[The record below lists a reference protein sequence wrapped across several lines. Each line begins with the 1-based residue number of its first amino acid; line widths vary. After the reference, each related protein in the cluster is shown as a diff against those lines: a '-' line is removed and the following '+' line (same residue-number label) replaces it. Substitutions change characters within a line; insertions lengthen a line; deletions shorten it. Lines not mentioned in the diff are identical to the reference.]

1 MSDKPIDVERLVF
14 SQTKEG
20 SYPTLITRAEDGVI
34 VWASDTSRLAFRE
47 RYGVDDPI
55 GRSILS
61 FQYHESPEARAANLE
76 AARREGGHLR
86 RDDVQIGDQRHVR
99 LVKSKTFIFEGVEY
113 LGATLVD
120 ISDVVQVEADRDDAL
135 ARLQRAQEIAR
146 LGDFESEI
154 NSGVFNGSA
163 IAMELLGFGDER
175 TVSTSDLFA
184 HFHPDDRGRVAR
196 TMNEQMPKGSFRIEH
211 RLHPE
216 RVGEDIWVY
225 TQATV
230 DTTDD
235 GRSIVRGTVQDITE
249 RKRSEVER
257 REMQNK
263 MQETQK
269 LESLGLLAGGIAHDF
284 NNILAGIMGNAD
296 FALLSANLPPD
307 VEARLRDVVAASKRA
322 GDLTKQLL
330 AYSGKGRF
338 VIEAVDLSGLIQEMA
353 ELLSVSV
360 SREHAL
366 RLFLA
371 ENLPAVE
378 VDVTQIRQVVMNLI
392 INAGEAINHSNGVI
406 SITTGTQELS
416 AEYLAGGQLNADLVP
431 GEYVYV
437 EVSDNGM
444 GMPEEVLE
452 RIFDPFFTTKFTGRG
467 LGLAAALGIVR
478 GHRGAI
484 KIYSE
489 QSRGTT
495 FKIFLPTTDV
505 EAKARE
511 GALAEHDWRGDG
523 VVLVIDDDEAVRD
536 FVSNVLGEFGYEVL
550 IAVDGLAGMA
560 QFSEHR
566 DRIDLVLLDLTM
578 PNMDGKETYAQMRA
592 KRPDVATVL
601 MSGYN
606 EQDATQEF
614 VGKGLAGF
622 LAKPFLVADLMGI
635 VEMALA
641 ARDGQ
646 A

>member
-1 MSDKPIDVERLVF
+1 MSDKSIDVERLVF

-34 VWASDTSRLAFRE
+34 IWVNDASRRAFKE
-47 RYGVDDPI
+47 GYGVDEPV
-55 GRSILS
+55 GMSI
-61 FQYHESPEARAANLE
+61 FRAGYHDNPEARAKNLE
-76 AARREGGHLR
+76 AARRARGHVR
-86 RDDVQIGDQRHVR
+86 RDDVVVGEETFVR
-99 LVKSKTFIFEGVEY
+99 LINSKTFEFEGVEY

-120 ISDVVQVEADRDDAL
+120 ISDVVLAERDRDDAL
-135 ARLQRAQEIAR
+135 ARLRRAQEIAR

-154 NSGVFNGSA
+154 NSGLFNGSA

-175 TVSTSDLFA
+175 TVTTSELFA
-184 HFHPDDRGRVAR
+184 HFHPEDKGKVAR
-196 TMNEQMPKGSFRIEH
+196 SMNDQLPQGSFKVEH

-216 RVGEDIWVY
+216 LVGEDVWVY

-230 DTTDD
+230 ETTED
-235 GRSIVRGTVQDITE
+235 GRAIVHGTVQDITE
-249 RKRSEVER
+249 RKRSEAER
-257 REMQNK
+257 REMQEK

-296 FALLSANLPPD
+296 FALLSPNLPPD
-307 VEARLRDVVAASKRA
+307 VESRLRDVVAASKRA

-338 VIEAVDLSGLIQEMA
+338 VIEAVDLSALIREMA

-366 RLFLA
+366 RLFLP
-371 ENLPAVE
+371 EDLPAVE

-392 INAGEAINHSNGVI
+392 INAGEAINHSNGII
-406 SITTGTQELS
+406 SITTGTQDVS
-416 AEYLAGGQLNADLVP
+416 ADYLAGSQLSTELVP
-431 GEYVYV
+431 GEYVFV

-478 GHRGAI
+478 GHKGAI

-495 FKIFLPTTDV
+495 FKIFLPTS
-505 EAKARE
+505 EAKAKIRE
-511 GALAEHDWRGDG
+511 GTSEQNDWRGEG
-523 VVLVIDDDEAVRD
+523 VVLVIDDDQTVRD
-536 FVSNVLGEFGYEVL
+536 FVKNVLGRFGYEV
-550 IAVDGLAGMA
+550 ITAVDGLDGMA
-560 QFSEHR
+560 QFSTHQ

-578 PNMDGKETYAQMRA
+578 PNMDGKETYSQMRA

-622 LAKPFLVADLMGI
+622 LAKPFLVADLMGM
-635 VEMALA
+635 VEKALA
-641 ARDGQ
+641 ERDTE